1 MTETSEES
9 ANEDTRLV
17 ETTVDGHV
25 AIVRLRR
32 PPHNGSRPTRPKAC
46 RIGIAEHIAGRLSEV
61 ADPTEI
67 TNSIAQG
74 SPAAVAATR
83 TALAFTDLRDGS

>member
-25 AIVRLRR
+25 AI
-32 PPHNGSRPTRPKAC
+32 
-46 RIGIAEHIAGRLSEV
+46 AGPLSNV
-61 ADPTEI
+61 ADPIEI
-67 TNSIAQG
+67 TNSIAKG

-83 TALAFTDLRDGS
+83 TAPAFMDLRDGS